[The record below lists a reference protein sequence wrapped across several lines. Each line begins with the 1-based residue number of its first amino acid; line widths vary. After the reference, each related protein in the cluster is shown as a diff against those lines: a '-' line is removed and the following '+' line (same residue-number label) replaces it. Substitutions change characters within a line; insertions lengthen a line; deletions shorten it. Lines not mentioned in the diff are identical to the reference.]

1 VLNVIKFY
9 GILGVVEHYFQRRK
23 LWSLEKVNAPRGGD
37 SSVSDSSG
45 YLQIIASAAASEK
58 SFARFRSNR
67 EYRQILEHVS
77 KPQGYEYLK
86 EINLCISE
94 LRVSISKVG
103 FLNTCGAPLVYFYP
117 RLGFLSPTTLRY
129 YKVFDELKRLF
140 PNLDEMDIAEIGG
153 GFGGQAAVL
162 RQLSGFK
169 SYTIY
174 DLPEVHELQSRFL
187 KVNNSDSGVLY
198 ADGRIAPSGKFDLVI
213 SNYAVSELQRELQ
226 VAYFEN
232 VVKSSDCGYLTW
244 NLISQNRLGG
254 LSVDEVLQYIPSAT
268 ITEESPLTD
277 EGNVLITWGGSEVS
291 I

>member
-1 VLNVIKFY
+1 MLNAIKFY

-117 RLGFLSPTTLRY
+117 RLGFCRQP
-129 YKVFDELKRLF
+129 LF
-140 PNLDEMDIAEIGG
+140 VI
-153 GFGGQAAVL
+153 
-162 RQLSGFK
+162 
-169 SYTIY
+169 T
-174 DLPEVHELQSRFL
+174 RFL
-187 KVNNSDSGVLY
+187 TSLNGCFP
-198 ADGRIAPSGKFDLVI
+198 I
-213 SNYAVSELQRELQ
+213 
-226 VAYFEN
+226 
-232 VVKSSDCGYLTW
+232 
-244 NLISQNRLGG
+244 
-254 LSVDEVLQYIPSAT
+254 
-268 ITEESPLTD
+268 
-277 EGNVLITWGGSEVS
+277 
-291 I
+291 